1 MSGEQDCFYFR
12 LNLEA
17 TQRMYL
23 TIIGEVD
30 LTAEVLGFQE
40 MHKPDE

>member
-1 MSGEQDCFYFR
+1 MPEERDGFYFR

-17 TQRMYL
+17 TQRMYS
-23 TIIGEVD
+23 TIIGEVE
-30 LTAEVLGFQE
+30 LAAEVLGFQE